1 MKRRIFLYNTVSVLV
16 SLVALLAVNGL
27 VMRWITGRYLAQS
40 QVGMDER
47 SAQVQAILT
56 QWEPA
61 SDTWQE
67 LAEQL
72 QTLEYGLHVAVRG
85 HEIYSSLDRGRPIC
99 CTEWSPAAGW
109 RMWPHRSGTT
119 A

>member
-16 SLVALLAVNGL
+16 SLVALLAVNVL
-27 VMRWITGRYLAQS
+27 VMMWITGRYLAQS

-85 HEIYSSLDRGRPIC
+85 HEI
-99 CTEWSPAAGW
+99 
-109 RMWPHRSGTT
+109 
-119 A
+119 